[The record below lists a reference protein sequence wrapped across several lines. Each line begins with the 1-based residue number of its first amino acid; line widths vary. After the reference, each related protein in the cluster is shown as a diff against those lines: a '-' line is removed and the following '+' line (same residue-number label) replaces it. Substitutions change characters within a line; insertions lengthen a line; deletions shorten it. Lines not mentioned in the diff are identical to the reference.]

1 MIVIMPM
8 AGRGKRFADKGFDIP
23 KPLIKVNGKPM
34 FLWALKSLNN
44 INYSKIIFVAL
55 KEHEENYG
63 LRKLI
68 EENLDSEFEL
78 ILLDDVTEGQLI
90 TVIKAEKFLDTDED
104 IMICASDS
112 YIKSEI
118 QNDIAKYK
126 DEASG
131 IISVINLPGTH
142 WSFAKTNTD
151 GWVEQVAEK
160 DRISDNASTG
170 IYYFSNA
177 KEFKKYA
184 DGIVNNKETTK
195 GEYYVIPVYQKMIN
209 DGKKIAI
216 SVAEEMWDMG
226 TPESKQNFEQYLN
239 SSIA

>member
-1 MIVIMPM
+1 MIVIMAM
-8 AGRGKRFADKGFDIP
+8 AGRGKRFADKGFETP

-34 FLWALKSLNN
+34 FLWAVKSLENV
-44 INYSKIIFVAL
+44 NYSKIIFIAL
-55 KEHEENYG
+55 KEHEQNYN
-63 LRKLI
+63 LKKLI
-68 EENLDSEFEL
+68 EENINSDFEL
-78 ILLDDVTEGQLI
+78 ILLDDVTEGQLV
-90 TVIKAEKFLDTDED
+90 TVLKAERFLDTDED
-104 IMICASDS
+104 MMVCASDS

-118 QNDIAKYK
+118 QNDIKKYK
-126 DEASG
+126 DISSG

-142 WSFAKTNTD
+142 WSFAKMNND

-177 KEFKKYA
+177 GEFKKY
-184 DGIVNNKETTK
+184 GTEIVQNKETTK

-226 TPESKQNFEQYLN
+226 TPDSKQNFEQYLN
-239 SSIA
+239 SNLA